1 MWGSL
6 RLIQQHGAWH
16 YCQECIQIRDVSTKV
31 DAPKGSYECLHMVTI
46 LHIEIMR
53 WMCYEC
59 HLCMALAWS
68 DLNHYAQF
76 YCLWAACPCLSWF
89 VVAQIKSKLPST
101 LQLESSSLWVSFML
115 TLHSGI
121 VYGCKQAYTH
131 ACTMHVFNDIQD
143 IDAFACSGIKLHC
156 QKYHKWRLY
165 NARWQS
171 SKPVCVKKEQN
182 GPPDADQELK
192 CKNHHVTPTHFL
204 LSKAQS
210 LSFTDD
216 VQCNIAGSKLDDAY
230 K

>member
-131 ACTMHVFNDIQD
+131 ACTMQCGAHSGSPQWHSRYWCFCLFRHKTALPKVSQMKALQCEMTVF
-143 IDAFACSGIKLHC
+143 
-156 QKYHKWRLY
+156 
-165 NARWQS
+165 
-171 SKPVCVKKEQN
+171 
-182 GPPDADQELK
+182 
-192 CKNHHVTPTHFL
+192 
-204 LSKAQS
+204 
-210 LSFTDD
+210 
-216 VQCNIAGSKLDDAY
+216 
-230 K
+230 